1 MTPPGNDDSIIS
13 TQADWERVR
22 DEFKSASDYRA
33 FSARYSF
40 NPTSRVR
47 LTGQTLADSLPRATP
62 GGPRWTIFEKAILDG
77 RMVGQINQHAQQL
90 GRQTGSRPEPDGDV
104 FIALFVGY
112 VTLEE

>member
-1 MTPPGNDDSIIS
+1 MATDTNVIS

-22 DEFKSASDYRA
+22 DNFKSASDYRA
-33 FSARYSF
+33 FSERYSF

-47 LTGQTLADSLPRATP
+47 LTGQTLADSLPRAKP
-62 GGPRWTIFEKAILDG
+62 GGPRWTIFEKIIPDG
-77 RMVGQINQHAQQL
+77 RMVEQINQHAQRFGQE
-90 GRQTGSRPEPDGDV
+90 TGSRPEPDGDV